1 MKRYA
6 ILLLAVLTI
15 AQTAFAQL
23 KTSYF
28 MEGSVFRTD
37 LNPALTPTRGYVNL
51 PVIGGTGIG
60 LSNNFLS
67 ADNFI
72 FPKGDEL
79 VLFLNNS
86 VSKDEFLKRLPQN
99 NNLSL
104 NMQTNLLG
112 FGAHT
117 KRLFWAFGL
126 NLRAE
131 ADITIPKELF
141 STLKTLGNGMHDFSG
156 LNAAVNTYAEAYLG
170 FAVPIAKIVTVGF
183 RVKGLLGIA
192 NANFESE
199 TLYANVT
206 DETVRA
212 EVAGKLFLN
221 SPVTRND
228 YMPGANVDFNDLVS
242 HTSMNEILGGIKS
255 GGAAVDLGAEVRL
268 LGEHLKVSAAVTDL
282 GFIVWNGTTSANT
295 LLSTDFYWNG
305 YNFDSGKA
313 DSGTSDL
320 KHVYGDKSKNYTK
333 RLTTALNIGVEYAIL
348 RNRIGIG
355 LLSHTRFAQHYT
367 STDLTASLN
376 FRPASWVTLTAS
388 HSFLQHNKLGVF
400 GWALNFHPA
409 GINLFLG
416 MDYIGGKWAKTG
428 SAAPEGEDLE
438 SEASG
443 SPFINSGVVVPYP
456 VQQKSL
462 NLYFGLSV
470 SLGRAK
476 YMSYERRV
484 MTRGGIERF
493 EARQR
498 RAEEK
503 RASRGNKK

>member
-6 ILLLAVLTI
+6 MLLLAVLTI

-37 LNPALTPTRGYVNL
+37 LNPALTPTRGYINL
-51 PVIGGTGIG
+51 PGIGGIG
-60 LSNNFLS
+60 VGVSNNFFS
-67 ADNFI
+67 ADNFL
-72 FPKGDEL
+72 FPKGDDL
-79 VLFLNNS
+79 VLFLNNR
-86 VSKDEFLKRLPQN
+86 VGKDEFLKRLPQN
-99 NNLSL
+99 NNLSF
-104 NMQTNLLG
+104 NIQTNLLG

-117 KRLFWAFGL
+117 KRLFWAFGM

-131 ADITIPKELF
+131 ADITIPKEFF
-141 STLKTLGNGMHDFSG
+141 STLKTLGNGMHDLSG
-156 LNAAVNTYAEAYLG
+156 FNASVNSYVEAYLG
-170 FAVPIAKIVTVGF
+170 FAVPIAKIATVGF
-183 RVKGLLGIA
+183 RVKGLLGVA
-192 NANFESE
+192 QANFESQ

-212 EVAGKLFLN
+212 ELAGKIRIN

-228 YMPGANVDFNDLVS
+228 YMPGAKVNFQDLVS
-242 HTSMNEILGGIKS
+242 HTSMTEILGGIKS
-255 GGAAVDLGAEVRL
+255 GGAAIDLGAEVRL
-268 LGEHLKVSAAVTDL
+268 LDEHLKVSAAITDL
-282 GFIVWNGTTSANT
+282 GFIMWNGGTSANT
-295 LLSTDFYWNG
+295 VMSADFYWNG
-305 YNFDSGKA
+305 IDFDSGEQ
-313 DSGTSDL
+313 DSGSSDFE
-320 KHVYGDKSKNYTK
+320 HVYGAKSKNYAR

-355 LLSHTRFAQHYT
+355 LLSHTRFSQYYT

-428 SAAPEGEDLE
+428 SSAVGSDIEDETAA
-438 SEASG
+438 
-443 SPFINSGVVVPYP
+443 SPLGNIGAVIPYP

-462 NLYFGLSV
+462 NLYFGLSI

-484 MTRGGIERF
+484 MTRRGIERY
-493 EARQR
+493 EERQR
-498 RAEEK
+498 RAAEK
-503 RASRGNKK
+503 RENKR